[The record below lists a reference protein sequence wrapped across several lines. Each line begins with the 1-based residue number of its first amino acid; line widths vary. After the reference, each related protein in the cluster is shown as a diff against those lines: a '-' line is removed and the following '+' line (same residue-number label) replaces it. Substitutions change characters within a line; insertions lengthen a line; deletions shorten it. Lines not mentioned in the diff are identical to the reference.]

1 MEEID
6 VVQAAQSALPMWLNV
21 FLGIVG
27 AVGGL
32 EFVKWIASLD
42 IWRKKGKAEAKKEEA
57 QAKQEDNTAAQQQ
70 ADLVST
76 QIETSKQ
83 MLEQMKQHNEY
94 QAELIKSYEQEKLE
108 DRKIKHELRLEVTD
122 LKRQVLGIQEALT
135 REVSI
140 RKATERMYCSN
151 EACKRRKPT
160 KGTYSADNPPEE
172 KAFVMRP
179 RSANGQFVK
188 MA

>member
-32 EFVKWIASLD
+32 EFVKWIASFD

-57 QAKQEDNTAAQQQ
+57 QAKQEDNTAAQQH

-94 QAELIKSYEQEKLE
+94 QAALLKSYEQEKLE
-108 DRKIKHELRLEVTD
+108 DRRIKQELRLEVTD
-122 LKRQVLGIQEALT
+122 LKRQVTGLQDAFT
-135 REVSI
+135 KEVSA
-140 RKATERMYCSN
+140 RRSAERLYCSL
-151 EACKRRKPT
+151 ESCKRRKPPI
-160 KGTYSADNPPEE
+160 GTYSADNPPERS
-172 KAFVMRP
+172 VVTRP

-188 MA
+188 IA